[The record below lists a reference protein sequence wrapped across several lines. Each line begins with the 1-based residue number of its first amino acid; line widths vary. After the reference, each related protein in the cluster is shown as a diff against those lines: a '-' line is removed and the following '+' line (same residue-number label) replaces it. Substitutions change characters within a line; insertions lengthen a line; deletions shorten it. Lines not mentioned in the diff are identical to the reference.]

1 MAQYGNLDKRLYN
14 SAKRQLAKAR
24 RNIREALKV
33 YPENVPF
40 VPQVPTLRD
49 LSQMSRES
57 AKETLAELRL
67 FKGPRSARVQMTEGG
82 AILSEYQEKVLKRQ
96 HNIVEKRKA
105 KLREAAGT
113 ERERAMKG
121 LMGSEFETSIRP
133 KTLDINALT
142 PDELRAISKRLEKQ
156 SDPLYMEKR
165 NEQYFQNY
173 IKALYENFGSDADRI
188 VQLIQSLPY
197 DTLYLISSTNEILNI
212 DFWYTEDEREELVDD
227 VYNMWQEFAGESD
240 E

>member
-1 MAQYGNLDKRLYN
+1 MARYGNLDKRFYD
-14 SAKRQLAKAR
+14 SAKRQLATAR

-33 YPENVPF
+33 YPENAPF

-49 LSQMSRES
+49 LSRMTRES

-133 KTLDINALT
+133 KTLDIDALT

-156 SDPLYMEKR
+156 SDPLYLEKK
-165 NEQYFQNY
+165 NEQYFENY
-173 IKALYENFGSDADRI
+173 IKGLYENFGRDADRI
-188 VQLIQSLPY
+188 VELIEKIPY
-197 DTLYLISSTNEILNI
+197 DTLYLISSTNEILEI
-212 DFWYTEDEREELVDD
+212 GFWYDEEQKDALVED
-227 VYNMWQEFAGESD
+227 VYRKWQDVLGESD